1 MKRLVLATLP
11 AIALASPAFAQL
23 FNSDLG
29 TGIPNA
35 LPYVEQA
42 APDVSAHAGSCRYEI
57 ERLASVEREKDQV
70 PATFDSMLAHARELD
85 GAGRSAECMLVVA
98 VAWRRLVSE

>member
-1 MKRLVLATLP
+1 MKRLFLATLP
-11 AIALASPAFAQL
+11 AIALASPTFAQL
-23 FNSDLG
+23 FNFDLG

-57 ERLASVEREKDQV
+57 ERLASVERKKDQV
-70 PATFDSMLAHARELD
+70 PATFDSMLARARELD
-85 GAGRSAECMLVVA
+85 GAGKSAECMLVVA
-98 VAWRRLVSE
+98 LAWRLLVSE